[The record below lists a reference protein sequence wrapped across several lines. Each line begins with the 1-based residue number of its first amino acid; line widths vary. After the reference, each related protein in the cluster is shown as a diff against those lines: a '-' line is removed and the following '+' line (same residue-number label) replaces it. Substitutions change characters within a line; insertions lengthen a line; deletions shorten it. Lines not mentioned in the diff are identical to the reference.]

1 MKIPDAEN
9 KIKLSLH
16 NMLNIVGN
24 RKIWFIISGVLVGAA
39 IVAVAIFGFKLSAE
53 FKGGTLWEFSLPGA
67 NASLGDVQQFFS
79 SNLHLTNADIS
90 INGNDSSFM
99 ARFDS
104 IDEPTHQADI
114 AALTAQWPSFTESSF
129 QSIGPSVGAALEK
142 NVVIAIIL
150 VLVGISLYIAFAFRK
165 ASRPVSS
172 WKYGWITLLT
182 LIHDVSIPAGML
194 VLLGK
199 FHGVQL
205 DTNAIVALL
214 VVMGFSVH
222 DTIVV
227 FDRVRE
233 NLLLRRG
240 KEKFADIV
248 NDSVNQTM
256 ARSINTSLTLI
267 LVLLSLYF
275 VGPADLKYFI
285 LTLLVGVVTGIY
297 SSIFIA
303 SPLLVSVSPEE

>member
-1 MKIPDAEN
+1 
-9 KIKLSLH
+9 
-16 NMLNIVGN
+16 MLNIVGH
-24 RKIWFIISGVLVGAA
+24 RKIWFIISGILVGAA
-39 IVAVAIFGFKLSAE
+39 IVAIPVFGFRQSAE

-79 SNLHLTNADIS
+79 SNLKIADANVS
-90 INGNDSSFM
+90 VNSGNESFM
-99 ARFDS
+99 ARFDA
-104 IDEPTHQADI
+104 IDEAAHQTDI
-114 AALTAQWPSFTESSF
+114 AALKAQWPSFNESSF
-129 QSIGPSVGAALEK
+129 QSIGPTVGAALRK
-142 NVVIAIIL
+142 NVIIAILL
-150 VLVGISLYIAFAFRK
+150 VLIGISLYIAFAFRK

-194 VLLGK
+194 VLLGR
-199 FHGVQL
+199 FHGVEI

-240 KEKFADIV
+240 KEKFDGIV
-248 NDSVNQTM
+248 NDSVNQTI

-267 LVLLSLYF
+267 LVLLALYF
-275 VGPADLKYFI
+275 VGPVDLKYFI

-303 SPLLVSVSPEE
+303 SPLLVSVSPKE

>member
-1 MKIPDAEN
+1 
-9 KIKLSLH
+9 
-16 NMLNIVGN
+16 
-24 RKIWFIISGVLVGAA
+24 
-39 IVAVAIFGFKLSAE
+39 
-53 FKGGTLWEFSLPGA
+53 
-67 NASLGDVQQFFS
+67 
-79 SNLHLTNADIS
+79 
-90 INGNDSSFM
+90 M
-99 ARFDS
+99 ARFDA
-104 IDEPTHQADI
+104 IGEPAHQADI
-114 AALTAQWPSFTESSF
+114 ATLKTQWPSFSEASF

-142 NVVIAIIL
+142 NVVIAILL

-194 VLLGK
+194 VLLGHFK
-199 FHGVQL
+199 GVEM
-205 DTNAIVALL
+205 DTNAVVALL

-248 NDSVNQTM
+248 NDSVNQTI
-256 ARSINTSLTLI
+256 ARSVNTSLTLI
-267 LVLLSLYF
+267 LVLLALYF
-275 VGPADLKYFI
+275 VGPAALQVFI
-285 LTLLVGVVTGIY
+285 LALLVGVVTGIY

-303 SPLLVSVSPEE
+303 SPLLVSVSPKE

>member
-1 MKIPDAEN
+1 MA
-9 KIKLSLH
+9 L
-16 NMLNIVGN
+16 
-24 RKIWFIISGVLVGAA
+24 
-39 IVAVAIFGFKLSAE
+39 FGFRLNAD
-53 FKGGTLWEFSLPGA
+53 FVGGTLWEFSLPGA
-67 NASLGDVQQFFS
+67 NASLDAVQNFFA
-79 SNLHLTNADIS
+79 SNLKIPDANIS
-90 INGNDSSFM
+90 LDGGPDSFM
-99 ARFDS
+99 ARFNAIGES
-104 IDEPTHQADI
+104 AHQADI
-114 AALTAQWPSFTESSF
+114 TALKAQWPSFTELSF
-129 QSIGPSVGAALEK
+129 QSIGPSVGAALEE
-142 NVVIAIIL
+142 NVIIAIFL

-165 ASRPVSS
+165 SSQPVSS

-194 VLLGK
+194 VLLGR
-199 FHGVQL
+199 FHGVEI
-205 DTNAIVALL
+205 DTNAVVALL

-248 NDSVNQTM
+248 NDSVNQTL
-256 ARSINTSLTLI
+256 ARSINTSVTLI
-267 LVLLSLYF
+267 LVLLALYF
-275 VGPADLKYFI
+275 VGPVDLKYFI

-303 SPLLVSVSPEE
+303 SPLLVSVSPKE

>member
-1 MKIPDAEN
+1 MHRLA
-9 KIKLSLH
+9 
-16 NMLNIVGN
+16 
-24 RKIWFIISGVLVGAA
+24 
-39 IVAVAIFGFKLSAE
+39 
-53 FKGGTLWEFSLPGA
+53 
-67 NASLGDVQQFFS
+67 DVQQFFS
-79 SNLHLTNADIS
+79 SNIHITNADIS
-90 INGNDSSFM
+90 SESGNESFL
-99 ARFDS
+99 ARFDAV
-104 IDEPTHQADI
+104 DEATHQADI
-114 AALTAQWPSFTESSF
+114 TALKNQWPSFTEASF

-194 VLLGK
+194 VFLGR
-199 FHGVQL
+199 FDGVQM
-205 DTNAIVALL
+205 DTNAVVALL

-240 KEKFADIV
+240 KEKFGH
-248 NDSVNQTM
+248 
-256 ARSINTSLTLI
+256 R
-267 LVLLSLYF
+267 
-275 VGPADLKYFI
+275 
-285 LTLLVGVVTGIY
+285 
-297 SSIFIA
+297 
-303 SPLLVSVSPEE
+303 E